1 MNILRIDSS
10 PLKAASASRQLLN
23 VLQSKLESQGHS
35 VTGNR
40 DLYYDE
46 LVTLG
51 TQDRYAAYFTPAEQQ
66 SDAQK
71 KEVAG
76 SNELAAEFAAADAYI
91 IGAPMYNFS
100 VTAALKT
107 YIDLIARAGIS
118 FNYLPEGPVG
128 LLKNKKAYVIV
139 STGGTPVGSEVDFV
153 TPYLKTFFGF
163 IGITDVTF
171 IAADLTS
178 VSRDASIEKATK
190 EIESLS

>member
-10 PLKAASASRQLLN
+10 PLQEASASRQLLN

-118 FNYLPEGPVG
+118 FNYTEEGPVG

-153 TPYLKTFFGF
+153 STYLTTLLGF
-163 IGITDVTF
+163 LGITDVTF

-190 EIESLS
+190 EIEALS